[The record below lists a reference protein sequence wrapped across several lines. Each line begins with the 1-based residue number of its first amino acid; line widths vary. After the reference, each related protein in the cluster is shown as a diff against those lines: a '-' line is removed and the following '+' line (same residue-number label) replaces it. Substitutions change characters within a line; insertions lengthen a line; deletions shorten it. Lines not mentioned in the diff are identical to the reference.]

1 MIRAGIRA
9 GDPLLLL
16 FGGNWSIMELPVSG
30 EYEKI
35 EDDFM
40 DEKYTSKPLQLDGAS
55 NVRDLGGYPTG
66 NGNERT
72 CFRRLL
78 RGDHLSALTIKDKE
92 RIYDYGVRYVVDL
105 RSRMECESRPDALIG
120 WRDVQYCSIPM
131 LDQINSSDFRGQIP
145 DSMGELYIS
154 LLEDSRAQLS
164 EVMRRILEA
173 GDKGLLFH
181 CTAGKDRTG
190 VVAMLMLKLA
200 GVSDDD
206 VIRDYHAT
214 ERYMAGQVGE
224 QVERLRA
231 AGVKVPDHVF
241 GANPADMLMTLEH
254 LRQTYGSAEQYLK
267 TLGLSGEEIAELKQK
282 LHEK

>member
-1 MIRAGIRA
+1 
-9 GDPLLLL
+9 
-16 FGGNWSIMELPVSG
+16 MELSVSG
-30 EYEKI
+30 EYGKI

-40 DEKYTSKPLQLDGAS
+40 DEKYTAKPLQLEGAS
-55 NVRDLGGYPTG
+55 NVRDLGGYPTA
-66 NGNERT
+66 NGRT

-92 RIYDYGVRYVVDL
+92 CIYDYGVRYVVDL

-190 VVAMLMLKLA
+190 VVAILMLNWP
-200 GVSDDD
+200 G
-206 VIRDYHAT
+206 
-214 ERYMAGQVGE
+214 
-224 QVERLRA
+224 
-231 AGVKVPDHVF
+231 
-241 GANPADMLMTLEH
+241 
-254 LRQTYGSAEQYLK
+254 
-267 TLGLSGEEIAELKQK
+267 
-282 LHEK
+282 

>member
-1 MIRAGIRA
+1 
-9 GDPLLLL
+9 
-16 FGGNWSIMELPVSG
+16 MELSVSG
-30 EYEKI
+30 EYGKI

-40 DEKYTSKPLQLDGAS
+40 DEKYTAKPLQLEGAS
-55 NVRDLGGYPTG
+55 NVRDLGGYPTA
-66 NGNERT
+66 NGRT

-92 RIYDYGVRYVVDL
+92 CIYDYGVRYVVDL

-224 QVERLRA
+224 QVERRRA

-254 LRQTYGSAEQYLK
+254 VRHTYGSAEQYLG
-267 TLGLSGEEIAELKQK
+267 TLGLNGEEIAELKQK